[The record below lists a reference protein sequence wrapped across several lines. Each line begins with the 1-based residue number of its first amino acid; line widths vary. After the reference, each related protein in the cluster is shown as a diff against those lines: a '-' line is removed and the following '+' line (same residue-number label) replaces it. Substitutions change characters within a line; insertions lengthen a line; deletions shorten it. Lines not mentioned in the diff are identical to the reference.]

1 MQPGQC
7 CGVAHSAVN
16 GDDCAVLLLLFV
28 PGDAVLRTGKE
39 VWERTLTARSN
50 PTTILKVRKSALDTY
65 GKDKKA
71 METHQAMRCFR

>member
-1 MQPGQC
+1 M
-7 CGVAHSAVN
+7 
-16 GDDCAVLLLLFV
+16 